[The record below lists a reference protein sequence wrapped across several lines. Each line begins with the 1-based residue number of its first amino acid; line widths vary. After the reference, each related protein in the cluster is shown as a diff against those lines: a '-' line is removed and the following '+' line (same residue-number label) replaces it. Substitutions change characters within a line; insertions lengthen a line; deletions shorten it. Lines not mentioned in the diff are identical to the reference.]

1 MPQSLVNEFFDRRE
15 QGDKFGPALR
25 KAIFQAKTTIGYVP
39 DEEEKANRFELFKVR
54 MRGRMD
60 DDPM

>member
-1 MPQSLVNEFFDRRE
+1 MPQSLVNEFFDRRQ
-15 QGDKFGPALR
+15 QGDKLGTALR
-25 KAIFQAKTTIGYVP
+25 KAVFQAKTSIGYVP
-39 DEEEKANRFELFKVR
+39 DDEEKARRFKLFKVE

>member
-1 MPQSLVNEFFDRRE
+1 MPQSLVNEFIERRE
-15 QGDKFGPALR
+15 EGDKFRTALN
-25 KAIFQAKTTIGYVP
+25 KAIFQANTSIGYVP
-39 DEEEKANRFELFKVR
+39 DDEEKGKQFKLFKME